1 MPPITHVL
9 ELNGAGLWLAAPA
22 GRAAA
27 EPAWASFEHDTV
39 LTGRAAAARA
49 RLAPLFASARYL
61 EEPGQEPLVRPKP
74 AARSH
79 ADLVYAQLAAF
90 AASESLAGV
99 PLLLAVSS
107 AYTLDQLRLLLGIAA
122 AARLAVTGLVDA
134 AVAAAAAVPST
145 ERALFL
151 DLEMNRAVLTE
162 LVRGDG
168 LRRGRVDLARD
179 VGLRA
184 LEDAL
189 AQLVARTF
197 VRATRFDPLHQAAT
211 EQAVY
216 DRLPAWRASAAG
228 GEAVLVLEHAGL
240 RHEARLGA
248 AQIAAASA
256 PLNAELLRL
265 VHSARRA
272 GEALTLY
279 LSARAAAVPGLGAE
293 LETVRDLAVVVLA
306 DGMAAAGALAHAD
319 EIEGPEPSLVSR
331 LSAAGAVALAGGRAA
346 SAALTPTHVIYQGRA
361 YALGAEPLLVGRA
374 AAAGPRTI
382 VLSGELAGVS
392 RCHLAL
398 QSRDGDAVLEDLST
412 YGTFVNGERVQRRA
426 HLVAGDRVRVGTPGV
441 ELQLVRLEG

>member
-1 MPPITHVL
+1 MAPITHVL

-39 LTGRAAAARA
+39 VTGRAAAARA
-49 RLAPLFASARYL
+49 RLAPLFTSARYL
-61 EEPGQEPLVRPKP
+61 EEPGTEPLVRPKP

-79 ADLVYAQLAAF
+79 ADLIYAQLAAF
-90 AASESLAGV
+90 ANAESLADV

-134 AVAAAAAVPST
+134 AVAATADLPST
-145 ERALFL
+145 ERALHL

-197 VRATRFDPLHQAAT
+197 VRATRFDPLHQAVT
-211 EQAVY
+211 EQTVY
-216 DRLPAWRASAAG
+216 DRLPGWRESATG

-240 RHEARLGA
+240 RHEAQVSA
-248 AQIAAASA
+248 AQIAAAAA
-256 PLNAELLRL
+256 PLNAQLLRL

-279 LSARAAAVPGLGAE
+279 LGARAAAVPGLNTE
-293 LETVRDLAVVVLA
+293 LDAVRDLAVVALP
-306 DGMAAAGALAHAD
+306 DGAAAAGALAHAG

-331 LSAAGAVALAGGRAA
+331 LSAAAAVAPVGGRAVPA
-346 SAALTPTHVIYQGRA
+346 GLTPTHVIYQGRA

-374 AAAGPRTI
+374 AAGPRTI

-392 RCHLAL
+392 RSHFAL

-426 HLVAGDRVRVGTPGV
+426 HLAAGDRVRVGSPGV